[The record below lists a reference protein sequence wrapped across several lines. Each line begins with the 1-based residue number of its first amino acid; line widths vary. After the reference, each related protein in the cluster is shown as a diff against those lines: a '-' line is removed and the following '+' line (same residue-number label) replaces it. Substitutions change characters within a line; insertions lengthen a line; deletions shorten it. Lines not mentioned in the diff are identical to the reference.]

1 MVHEI
6 ETKVLDINK
15 TSIIRKLKKLGAK
28 GGKREKLTVDWFRT
42 KGIKNGE
49 DKWFLRIRSYDNK
62 KHEVT
67 WKAKSEIL
75 GTARKHKEI
84 NFLLNEPDKLA
95 DLFLEIELENYAH
108 QEKYRTSFNLKGWRF
123 DIDEY
128 PKMPTFM
135 EIEGKSEEHINKAIE
150 MLDLKSNKTWAKG
163 ERILIEEIYNLDW
176 YKMKF

>member
-1 MVHEI
+1 MAHEI

-15 TSIIRKLKKLGAK
+15 SAIIQKIKKLGGR

-42 KGIKNGE
+42 KGIKDGE
-49 DKWFLRIRSYDNK
+49 DKWFLRIRSYNNK

-84 NFLLNEPDKLA
+84 NFLLDSPKELA
-95 DLFLEIELENYAH
+95 DLFEEIDLENYAH
-108 QEKYRTSFNLKGWRF
+108 QEKYRTSFTLKNWRF

-128 PKMPTFM
+128 PNMTAFI
-135 EIEGKSEEHINKAIE
+135 EIEGKSEDHVNKGIE
-150 MLDLKSNKTWAKG
+150 MLDLKALKTWA
-163 ERILIEEIYNLDW
+163 
-176 YKMKF
+176 